1 MQMLSVILAVGNI
14 LNGGTNK
21 GQADGFDLNVI
32 GKVHTFRSNDG
43 TSILEYVCRKMYAT
57 HQDKFN

>member
-21 GQADGFDLNVI
+21 GQADGFDLNVL
-32 GKVHTFRSNDG
+32 GKVHSFRDN
-43 TSILEYVCRKMYAT
+43 
-57 HQDKFN
+57 